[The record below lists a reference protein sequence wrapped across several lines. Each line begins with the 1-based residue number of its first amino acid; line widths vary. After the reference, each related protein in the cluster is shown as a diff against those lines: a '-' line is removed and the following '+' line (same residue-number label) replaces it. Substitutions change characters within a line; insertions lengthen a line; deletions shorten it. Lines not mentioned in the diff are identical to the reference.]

1 MKKQDVLPYLT
12 SLLKPENLQFP
23 EISFSDFK
31 VVGLGKAAPAHLS
44 EYFKKHGYKD
54 HLIITKEGVPDL
66 GLNCLFGGH
75 PLYTNDSFVNGEKLV
90 EWIEKDS
97 KDILF
102 LVTGG
107 ASAVVEKLKEGID
120 KNEVL
125 DKIEIMLSSSTSIN
139 ELNSYRKEVSQLKGG
154 GLKNICGK
162 RNIHTWIVKDV
173 PGDDVSNVGSGPTLT
188 AADANYSILS
198 SYEKL
203 MKHAQQFEYDFITPP
218 KDAPLESELQNL
230 LTPGRTISGGELTV
244 DVKGEG
250 RGGRNSHFVLRAGYE
265 LFEKNVLNLAQSDLY
280 KVFIASMATDGDDG
294 NSGIAGGF
302 LDYTSWRV
310 AKSFSLNAEECLN
323 DFNSASFLERLGCHY
338 LTGITGTNVMD
349 LRLIHIP

>member
-1 MKKQDVLPYLT
+1 LKKQDILPYLT

-23 EISFSDFK
+23 EVNLSDYK

-44 EYFKKHGYKD
+44 EYFKKHGHKD

-66 GLNCLFGGH
+66 GLNCLYGGH
-75 PLYTNDSFVNGEKLV
+75 PLYSNESFSNGEKLV
-90 EWIEKDS
+90 EWIEQDS

-102 LVTGG
+102 LITGG
-107 ASAVVEKLKEGID
+107 ASAVVEKLREGID
-120 KNEVL
+120 QSEVVN
-125 DKIEIMLSSSTSIN
+125 KIESMLNSSTSIN

-154 GLKNICGK
+154 GLKKICGK

-173 PGDDVSNVGSGPTLT
+173 PGDELSNVGSGPTLT
-188 AADANYSILS
+188 SDDTNYTILS

-203 MKHAQQFEYDFITPP
+203 MKHAQQFEYDFITPAL
-218 KDAPLESELQNL
+218 DAPLESKLESL
-230 LTPGRTISGGELTV
+230 LKPGRTISGGELTI
-244 DVKGEG
+244 DVAGSG
-250 RGGRNSHFVLRAGYE
+250 RGGRNTHFVLRAGYE
-265 LFEKNVLNLAQSDLY
+265 LFEKNVLNLPQSDLY

-294 NSGIAGGF
+294 NSGLAGGF

-310 AKSFSLNAEECLN
+310 AKSFGLNAEECLK
-323 DFNSASFLERLGCHY
+323 DFNSASFLECLGCHY